1 MTRTPLLALAA
12 LALAGAA
19 AVWIARPA
27 PGPGPG
33 PGSGSGAAELL
44 PMAAQAQEA
53 AEIDTST
60 VEEMALGA
68 PDAPVTV
75 IEYASFT
82 CPHCATFHADVL
94 PQLKADYIDTGEVR
108 FVHRE
113 VYFDRYGLWAG
124 MVARCGGGEGRYF
137 GIADLI
143 YAQQRDW
150 TGGQP
155 TEVVEALRRIGR
167 TAGLTNAQLDACL
180 SDGERAQTLVAW
192 YQENAEADGID
203 ATPTFII
210 DGQKYSNMP
219 YADFVEILDG
229 KLGD

>member
-1 MTRTPLLALAA
+1 MRVASRLT
-12 LALAGAA
+12 AGGRGGDR
-19 AVWIARPA
+19 ARPVHPAGPVAA
-27 PGPGPG
+27 PGPGP
-33 PGSGSGAAELL
+33 GSGAAELL

-60 VEEMALGA
+60 VREMALGA

-94 PQLKADYIDTGEVR
+94 PQLKADYVDTGKVR

-124 MVARCGGGEGRYF
+124 MVARCGGETRYF
-137 GIADLI
+137 GIADLV

-150 TGGQP
+150 TSGQP

-167 TAGLTNAQLDACL
+167 TAGLTNEQLDACL
-180 SDGERAQTLVAW
+180 SDGETAQTLVAW
-192 YQENAEADGID
+192 YQEHAEADGID

-219 YADFVEILDG
+219 YADFVEIIDD

>member
-19 AVWIARPA
+19 AFWIARPA
-27 PGPGPG
+27 PGPGP
-33 PGSGSGAAELL
+33 GSGAAELL

-60 VEEMALGA
+60 VREMALGA

-94 PQLKADYIDTGEVR
+94 PQLKADYVDTGKVR

-124 MVARCGGGEGRYF
+124 MVARCGGETRYF
-137 GIADLI
+137 GIADLV

-150 TGGQP
+150 TSGQP

-167 TAGLTNAQLDACL
+167 TAGLTNEQLDACL
-180 SDGERAQTLVAW
+180 SDGETAQTLVAW
-192 YQENAEADGID
+192 YQEHAEADGID

-219 YADFVEILDG
+219 YADFVEIIDD